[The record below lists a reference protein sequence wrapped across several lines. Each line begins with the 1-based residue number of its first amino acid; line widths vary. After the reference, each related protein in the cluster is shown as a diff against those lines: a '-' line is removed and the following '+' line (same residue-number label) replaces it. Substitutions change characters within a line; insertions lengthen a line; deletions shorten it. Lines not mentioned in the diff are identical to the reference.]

1 MKDFYVQLTSM
12 ASQTEFPSNASNS
25 FKNRL
30 PHPLQFREP
39 GWKVG
44 MSAISFPAAPR
55 KIKLGEP
62 FLFRFGWMVL
72 ADPDNTVY
80 VRERELVREDAMDVM
95 PRTGTEFVNW
105 VRDRYVWALGDQ
117 AVTDLQLFKKKT
129 NHNDPTEWLYMIMH
143 PVANGECVI
152 DNTSTCTTIKI
163 NNEARYPNLTVGL
176 ELAKKMQW
184 IIMGR
189 LDNGRP
195 GYALGPHLRKE
206 FPTGAVPTAVDVQ
219 QPHGNGEQRFYK
231 IDNDGLHLS
240 CYINWVF
247 MNLDESYE
255 RAFGSTR
262 RPLHVY
268 SSAGQSTVMGN
279 QVTDLLQEVPYA
291 LSERYFEPRH
301 VQYLPLR
308 TDVIDIIETQVAEN
322 NGELTNFE
330 SGVTSVTL
338 HFKYE

>member
-1 MKDFYVQLTSM
+1 
-12 ASQTEFPSNASNS
+12 
-25 FKNRL
+25 
-30 PHPLQFREP
+30 
-39 GWKVG
+39 

-55 KIKLGEP
+55 KIELGEP
-62 FLFRFGWMVL
+62 YLFRFDWIVL

-80 VRERELVREDAMDVM
+80 ARERELVRERDLDIM
-95 PRTGTEFVNW
+95 PRTGTEFMNW
-105 VRDRYVWALGDQ
+105 VRDRYVWGLRDQ
-117 AVTDLQLFKKKT
+117 AVVNLQFFKKKT
-129 NHNDPTEWLYMIMH
+129 KDDDPTEWLYMIMH
-143 PVANGECVI
+143 PVVNGECVI
-152 DNTSTCTTIKI
+152 DNASTCTTIKV
-163 NNEARYPNLTVGL
+163 NNEARYPKLTVGL

-184 IIMGR
+184 IMMGR
-189 LDNGRP
+189 LDNGQP
-195 GYALGPHLRKE
+195 GYMLGPHLRKE
-206 FPTGAVPTAVDVQ
+206 FPTGAVPAAVDVQ
-219 QPHGNGEQRFYK
+219 QPQGNGGRRFYK

-240 CYINWVF
+240 CYMNWVF
-247 MNLDESYE
+247 MNLNESYE

-279 QVTDLLQEVPYA
+279 QVTDLLREVPYA
-291 LSERYFEPRH
+291 LSECYFEPRH

-322 NGELTNFE
+322 TGELTNFE

>member
-12 ASQTEFPSNASNS
+12 ASWTEFPSNASNS

-44 MSAISFPAAPR
+44 MSSISFPAAPR
-55 KIKLGEP
+55 KIELNEA
-62 FLFRFGWMVL
+62 FLFRFGWIELV
-72 ADPDNTVY
+72 DPDQNLYTGILQE
-80 VRERELVREDAMDVM
+80 VRERDLDFT
-95 PRTGTEFVNW
+95 PRTGTEFINW
-105 VRDRYVWALGDQ
+105 VRDRYVWSLGDQ
-117 AVTDLQLFKKKT
+117 AVADLQLFKKKT
-129 NHNDPTEWLYMIMH
+129 KHDDPTEWLYMIMY
-143 PVANGECVI
+143 PVVNGECLI
-152 DNTSTCTTIKI
+152 DNSSTCTTIKI
-163 NNEARYPNLTVGL
+163 NNGTRYPKLTVGL
-176 ELAKKMQW
+176 ELAKKMRW
-184 IIMGR
+184 IMRGR
-189 LDNGRP
+189 LDNGQP
-195 GYALGPHLRKE
+195 GYVLGPHLRKE
-206 FPTGAVPTAVDVQ
+206 FPAGVVSTAVDVQ
-219 QPHGNGEQRFYK
+219 QPNNNGERRFYK

-240 CYINWVF
+240 SYFNWVF
-247 MNLDESYE
+247 VNLDESYD
-255 RAFGSTR
+255 RTFGSTR

-279 QVTDLLQEVPYA
+279 QVTDLLREVPYA
-291 LSERYFEPRH
+291 LPERYFEPRH

-322 NGELTNFE
+322 TGELVNFE

>member
-1 MKDFYVQLTSM
+1 MKDFHVQLTSIV
-12 ASQTEFPSNASNS
+12 SQTEFPSNASNS

-44 MSAISFPAAPR
+44 MNSISLPAAPR
-55 KIKLGEP
+55 KIKLNEP
-62 FLFRFGWMVL
+62 FLFRFGWIELV
-72 ADPDNTVY
+72 DPDNTLY
-80 VRERELVREDAMDVM
+80 TDIIQDVRERDLDFT
-95 PRTGTEFVNW
+95 PRTGTEFMNW

-117 AVTDLQLFKKKT
+117 AVADLQLFKKKT
-129 NHNDPTEWLYMIMH
+129 SDGDPTELLYTIMH
-143 PVANGECVI
+143 PVVNGECLI
-152 DNTSTCTTIKI
+152 DNSSTCTTIKI
-163 NNEARYPNLTVGL
+163 NNGARYPKLTVGL

-184 IIMGR
+184 IMMGR
-189 LDNGRP
+189 LDNGQP
-195 GYALGPHLRKE
+195 GYVLEPHLRKD
-206 FPTGAVPTAVDVQ
+206 FPTGVVPTAVDVQ
-219 QPHGNGEQRFYK
+219 QPINNGERRFYK

-240 CYINWVF
+240 CSIDWVF

-279 QVTDLLQEVPYA
+279 QVTDLLREVPYA
-291 LSERYFEPRH
+291 LSERYFEPRL

-322 NGELTNFE
+322 TGELVNFE